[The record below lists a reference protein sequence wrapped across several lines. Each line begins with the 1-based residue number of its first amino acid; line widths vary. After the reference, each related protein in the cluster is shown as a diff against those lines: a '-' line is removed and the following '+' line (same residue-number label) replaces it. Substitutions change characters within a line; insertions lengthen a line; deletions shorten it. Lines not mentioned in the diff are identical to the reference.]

1 MLNDGGVYNKLQ
13 FDLYCQEII
22 QYFVNHQY
30 LLKRDFITFWET
42 NLLLAFKPMNSTWQS
57 FVLTY
62 WTANKLIRIKRKTL
76 IHVLRMFWCTSLRSE
91 TYVTLCP
98 FLVMFSLITY
108 GFVSWYKCILKQGSF
123 GKMFGNDNVIVRIV
137 QGAMYMYLQHG

>member
-13 FDLYCQEII
+13 FDIYCQEIMK
-22 QYFVNHQY
+22 YFANRQY
-30 LLKRDFITFWET
+30 LFKRDFITFWKK
-42 NLLLAFKPMNSTWQS
+42 LLLAFKSMNSTWQS

-76 IHVLRMFWCTSLRSE
+76 IHVLRMCWCTSLRSE

-98 FLVMFSLITY
+98 FLVIFSLNTY
-108 GFVSWYKCILKQGSF
+108 GFVSWYKCIIKQGSF
-123 GKMFGNDNVIVRIV
+123 GKLYSNDYVIRIV
-137 QGAMYMYLQHG
+137 QDGMYMYLQHG